1 MNDKIRV
8 RFIGREEYRSAM
20 ALCWRVFCE
29 FESGIV
35 GKDGMESFSRF
46 INDDTLYTVFLN
58 GGFPV
63 IAAFDGDV
71 MIGVA
76 AVRSGPHLSLLF
88 VEGCY
93 QQMGVGTA
101 LLDYFRE
108 WLLQTRSWLKGPTL
122 TVNASSVGKGFYRKL
137 GFKDTGPLSVKDG
150 IEYTPMELLLREQAL
165 SKKGYVS

>member
-1 MNDKIRV
+1 MSKKIKV
-8 RFIGREEYRSAM
+8 RFIAKDEYRAAM

-29 FESGIV
+29 YESGLI
-35 GKDGMESFSRF
+35 GKEGMESFSRF

-63 IAAFDGDV
+63 VAAYDDST

-101 LLDYFRE
+101 LVDYFKE
-108 WLLQTRSWLKGPTL
+108 WLLSTRSWLGGAKL
-122 TVNASSVGKGFYRKL
+122 TVNSSTIGTGFYHKL
-137 GFKDTGPLSVKDG
+137 GFKDTGPKTVKDG
-150 IEYTPMELLLREQAL
+150 IDYTPMTLELRA
-165 SKKGYVS
+165 

>member
-1 MNDKIRV
+1 MRRTFRV

-29 FESGIV
+29 NQAVYSDRE
-35 GKDGMESFSRF
+35 GMESFGRF
-46 INDDTLYTVFLN
+46 INDETLYVVFLN

-63 IAAFDGDV
+63 AAAYEGDE

-88 VEGCY
+88 VEDSY

-101 LLDYFRE
+101 LVDFFHS
-108 WLLQTRSWLKGPTL
+108 WLLNTRSWLGGSRL
-122 TVNASSVGKGFYRKL
+122 TVNASNTGVGFYRKI
-137 GFKDTGPLSVKDG
+137 GFRDTGHRTRKDG
-150 IEYTPMELLLREQAL
+150 LDYTPMELIL
-165 SKKGYVS
+165 

>member
-1 MNDKIRV
+1 MNDRITV
-8 RFIGREEYRSAM
+8 RFIGRNEYKAAM

-29 FESGIV
+29 FESGIT
-35 GKDGMESFSRF
+35 GREGMESFSRF

-63 IAAFDGDV
+63 IAAYDKDI

-93 QQMGVGTA
+93 QQRGVGTA
-101 LLDYFRE
+101 LIYFFKE
-108 WLLQTRSWLKGPTL
+108 WLLNTRSWLGGSKL
-122 TVNASSVGKGFYRKL
+122 TVNASSIGVGFYHKL
-137 GFKDTGPLSVKDG
+137 GFKDTGPLTEKDG
-150 IEYTPMELLLREQAL
+150 INYTPMELELI
-165 SKKGYVS
+165 K

>member
-1 MNDKIRV
+1 MRETFKV
-8 RFIGREEYRSAM
+8 RFINRNEYRSAM

-29 FESGIV
+29 FESGITCRE
-35 GKDGMESFSRF
+35 GMESFSRF

-63 IAAFDGDV
+63 IAAYHDDV
-71 MIGVA
+71 MVGVA

-101 LLDYFRE
+101 LVDYFRR
-108 WLLQTRSWLKGPTL
+108 WLLDTRSWLGGSKL
-122 TVNASSVGKGFYRKL
+122 TVNSSRTGTEFYHKL
-137 GFKDTGPLSVKDG
+137 GFEDTGPLVNKDG
-150 IEYTPMELLLREQAL
+150 IDYTPMVLKLRA
-165 SKKGYVS
+165 

>member
-1 MNDKIRV
+1 MSDKIRV
-8 RFIGREEYRSAM
+8 RFIGRDEYRAAM

-29 FESGIV
+29 FESGMT
-35 GKDGMESFSRF
+35 GRAGMESFSRF
-46 INDDTLYTVFLN
+46 INDETLYTVFLN

-63 IAAFDGDV
+63 IAAYDGDT

-101 LLDYFRE
+101 LVDYFRE
-108 WLLQTRSWLKGPTL
+108 WLLTTRSWLGGSRL
-122 TVNASSVGKGFYRKL
+122 TVNSSITGTGFYHKL
-137 GFKDTGPLSVKDG
+137 GFKDTGPLAKKDG
-150 IEYTPMELLLREQAL
+150 IDYTPMVLELRT
-165 SKKGYVS
+165 